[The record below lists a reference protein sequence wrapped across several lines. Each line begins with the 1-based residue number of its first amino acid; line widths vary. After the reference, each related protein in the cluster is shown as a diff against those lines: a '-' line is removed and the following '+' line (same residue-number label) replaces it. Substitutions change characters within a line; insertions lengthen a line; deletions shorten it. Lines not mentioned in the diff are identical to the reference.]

1 MILEA
6 RGVAAGY
13 NGRNIVSDVSFS
25 LASGEVLCLLGP
37 NGVGKTTLFK
47 ALLGFIPF
55 THGGLFMDG
64 ERVNHSDR
72 RRLASYIGY
81 VPQVHEPPFPFSV
94 LDVVVMGS
102 VVRESLFGGPSRKAY
117 REAEATLER
126 LGVSY
131 LRDKVYTEVSGGER
145 QMVLIARALMQKPA
159 FLMMDEPTSSLDYGN
174 QMRVL
179 SQVKSLSEEGV
190 GVIMTS
196 HFPDHA
202 YLACSKAVVMSRT
215 EPFHVGPVDE
225 IVTESIL
232 AAAYGIKVK
241 VADLEF
247 DDVSGG
253 KLTTCIPVL
262 PGVHAPGMGW
272 EGPRRCACQGSQEK
286 EDGASSATVA
296 YEAVQAAKRAV
307 ANE

>member
-6 RGVAAGY
+6 REVAAGY
-13 NGRNIVSDVSFS
+13 NGRDVVGDVSFS
-25 LASGEVLCLLGP
+25 LESGEVLCLLGP

-47 ALLGFIPF
+47 ALLGFIPL
-55 THGGLFMDG
+55 TRGGLFVDG
-64 ERVNHSDR
+64 GRVNHADR
-72 RRLASYIGY
+72 KRLAALIGY

-102 VVRESLFGGPSRKAY
+102 VVRENLFIGPSHRAY
-117 REAEATLER
+117 RDAEATLER

-145 QMVLIARALMQKPA
+145 QMVLIARALMQRPA

-179 SQVKSLSEEGV
+179 SQVRRLSEEGV

-215 EPFHVGPVDE
+215 EPFRVGPVDH
-225 IVTESIL
+225 IVTEPIL
-232 AAAYGIKVK
+232 AAAYDIKVK
-241 VADLEF
+241 IANLRF
-247 DDVSGG
+247 DDVPGG
-253 KLTTCIPVL
+253 ELTACIPVL
-262 PGVHAPGMGW
+262 PDVHAPGLGW
-272 EGPRRCACQGSQEK
+272 EGPQRGGV
-286 EDGASSATVA
+286 DHG
-296 YEAVQAAKRAV
+296 
-307 ANE
+307 